1 MKRTYVYQDGEMV
14 EKTASNSR
22 PDLHFVQDDISPYQS
37 MIDGRI
43 ISSRSQHKRH
53 LKAHG
58 CIEVGNESME
68 TKVSPQKDDSRKQ
81 MLAQQLSNMT
91 HKEANKLLEKM
102 RDDSRFS
109 NYPHRRG

>member
-1 MKRTYVYQDGEMV
+1 MKRTYVYKDGKMV
-14 EKTASNSR
+14 EKATLQA
-22 PDLHFVQDDISPYQS
+22 PEMHFIQDDIKPYKS
-37 MIDGRI
+37 MIDGRM

-68 TKVSPQKDDSRKQ
+68 TNVRPSKDSRKEV
-81 MLAQQLSNMT
+81 LAAQLSNMT
-91 HKEANKLLEKM
+91 HKEANRLLDKV
-102 RDDSRFS
+102 RDDLRFT